1 MTGIDDVDYEILE
14 LLMADARRSYR
25 EIAEAVDRSPP
36 TVSECVE
43 RLQDLGIIE
52 RFTLNVDR
60 SMLIEGP
67 TVLVELAVEPGSD
80 EAVADRLADVS
91 AVEHVA
97 RTVDATVVFVAHA
110 NERDIE
116 ALLADALSGER
127 VRDYTVKLVSES
139 TWEPRLGEETLSIER
154 TVCGESVEGDGDSV
168 DLGDRTYEVC
178 CSSCAAEITTQYD
191 ELQEAAAE

>member
-36 TVSECVE
+36 TVSERVE

-52 RFTLNVDR
+52 RFTLGVDR

-91 AVEHVA
+91 AVEHVI
-97 RTVDATVVFVAHA
+97 RTVDAMVVFVAHA
-110 NERDIE
+110 
-116 ALLADALSGER
+116 SF
-127 VRDYTVKLVSES
+127 VRDRDGWGLVPSAGAVS
-139 TWEPRLGEETLSIER
+139 SPASKPPTPRL
-154 TVCGESVEGDGDSV
+154 
-168 DLGDRTYEVC
+168 
-178 CSSCAAEITTQYD
+178 
-191 ELQEAAAE
+191 